1 MDMIKI
7 TKSEFVR
14 VMASSESRRI
24 ATINGT
30 VDQTELD
37 SDVLENYVSKGLWRD
52 VEVRTAAA
60 RSHDLVFTAQDG
72 GKSYFGT
79 DGIKCYRIPYDGYGV
94 DVYVAFFGWGAT
106 YYLIER

>member
-24 ATINGT
+24 ATVNGT
-30 VDQTELD
+30 VDQTEFD
-37 SDVLENYVSKGLWRD
+37 AGVLENYVSKGLWRD
-52 VEVRTAAA
+52 VEVRTAAG